1 MRSGTWDLCWPLQG
15 WEHRFEIR
23 ILLFLFRESESV
35 WESFQE
41 SESVWANSSDI
52 PTLNFSPQSLEL
64 MRAWVV
70 DTGLVPQVDVTKLL
84 PSTIEERIFLN
95 CELIFYPFWK
105 SRLKEVMI
113 QRATILGEYS
123 PLQET
128 GRNIKMTKWGGCRQF
143 CNLSLNQ
150 TMGAWGQNCF
160 CFFKEKSR
168 SGWGGWGGREVS
180 GPIILFHIGKV
191 KIRWKLFPK
200 EGTGSSANCLPEPK
214 QRDDKAWKTNCGGAE
229 HPGQGDLHFGGG
241 GQD

>member
-1 MRSGTWDLCWPLQG
+1 
-15 WEHRFEIR
+15 
-23 ILLFLFRESESV
+23 
-35 WESFQE
+35 
-41 SESVWANSSDI
+41 
-52 PTLNFSPQSLEL
+52 

-84 PSTIEERIFLN
+84 PSTIEERNSLN
-95 CELIFYPFWK
+95 WK

-160 CFFKEKSR
+160 FFQ
-168 SGWGGWGGREVS
+168 REV
-180 GPIILFHIGKV
+180 
-191 KIRWKLFPK
+191 
-200 EGTGSSANCLPEPK
+200 
-214 QRDDKAWKTNCGGAE
+214 
-229 HPGQGDLHFGGG
+229 
-241 GQD
+241 